1 MGTKTIQRRKVFK
14 GGNYSRKYGTYLGY
28 LEKDKSYYRD
38 NCFEKLIRKCNILI
52 FHENEKIQLK
62 KFFFPLIADLPVAE
76 VFSFAINTLLSDM
89 ACVDAGFR
97 EKILE
102 AQKSLLEKCVNF
114 LEILHDDP
122 TQQESGNLIIA

>member
-1 MGTKTIQRRKVFK
+1 MTKI
-14 GGNYSRKYGTYLGY
+14 
-28 LEKDKSYYRD
+28 
-38 NCFEKLIRKCNILI
+38 I
-52 FHENEKIQLK
+52 
-62 KFFFPLIADLPVAE
+62 FFPLIADLPVAE

-122 TQQESGNLIIA
+122 TQQESGNLIIGGFYLRKVFAMAPIFQKCAKNYPIALCT

>member
-1 MGTKTIQRRKVFK
+1 M
-14 GGNYSRKYGTYLGY
+14 
-28 LEKDKSYYRD
+28 
-38 NCFEKLIRKCNILI
+38 
-52 FHENEKIQLK
+52 
-62 KFFFPLIADLPVAE
+62 AE

-122 TQQESGNLIIA
+122 SQQESGNYSINSMIDFNKCQIPKFQ

>member
-1 MGTKTIQRRKVFK
+1 M
-14 GGNYSRKYGTYLGY
+14 
-28 LEKDKSYYRD
+28 
-38 NCFEKLIRKCNILI
+38 
-52 FHENEKIQLK
+52 KII
-62 KFFFPLIADLPVAE
+62 FFPLIADLPVAE

-122 TQQESGNLIIA
+122 TQQESGNLIIRGFYLIDVFTLAPNVPKIILLLYPPKGMLRIVLGDWSQCKKTI

>member
-1 MGTKTIQRRKVFK
+1 M
-14 GGNYSRKYGTYLGY
+14 
-28 LEKDKSYYRD
+28 
-38 NCFEKLIRKCNILI
+38 
-52 FHENEKIQLK
+52 
-62 KFFFPLIADLPVAE
+62 AE

-122 TQQESGNLIIA
+122 TQQESGNYSINSMIDFNKSLKKCPIPKFHEFFQTIIMLNKT

>member
-1 MGTKTIQRRKVFK
+1 M
-14 GGNYSRKYGTYLGY
+14 
-28 LEKDKSYYRD
+28 
-38 NCFEKLIRKCNILI
+38 IRKCNILI

-62 KFFFPLIADLPVAE
+62 IIFFPLIADLPVAE

-122 TQQESGNLIIA
+122 KQQESGNP

>member
-1 MGTKTIQRRKVFK
+1 M
-14 GGNYSRKYGTYLGY
+14 
-28 LEKDKSYYRD
+28 
-38 NCFEKLIRKCNILI
+38 
-52 FHENEKIQLK
+52 KII
-62 KFFFPLIADLPVAE
+62 FFPLIADLPVAE

-122 TQQESGNLIIA
+122 TQQESGNLIIGGLISERFSLWLQSSKKCAKNYPIALIQLKECSGQLGD

>member
-1 MGTKTIQRRKVFK
+1 M
-14 GGNYSRKYGTYLGY
+14 
-28 LEKDKSYYRD
+28 
-38 NCFEKLIRKCNILI
+38 
-52 FHENEKIQLK
+52 
-62 KFFFPLIADLPVAE
+62 AE

-122 TQQESGNLIIA
+122 TQQESGNYSINSMIDFNKGFKKCPIPKFHEFFSNNHNVK

>member
-1 MGTKTIQRRKVFK
+1 M
-14 GGNYSRKYGTYLGY
+14 
-28 LEKDKSYYRD
+28 
-38 NCFEKLIRKCNILI
+38 
-52 FHENEKIQLK
+52 
-62 KFFFPLIADLPVAE
+62 AE

-122 TQQESGNLIIA
+122 TQQESGN